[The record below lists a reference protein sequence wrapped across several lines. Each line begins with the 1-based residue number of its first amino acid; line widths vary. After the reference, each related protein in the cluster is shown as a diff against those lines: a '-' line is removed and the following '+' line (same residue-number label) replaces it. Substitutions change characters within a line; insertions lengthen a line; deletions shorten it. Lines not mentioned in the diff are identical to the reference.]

1 MGELDIPNFGGFL
14 SSPQFQITINMTST
28 VFSKG
33 FTAQLLGG
41 LGRAGPKVWCS
52 FFVIAVQISQHH
64 LLQLHWKVIQKKNKP
79 NTSKHLLRRCF
90 GTPEKDIPSKHR
102 SLQLRCSP
110 GCLYRETDTTD
121 TQFTPWHRALKL
133 WSWLWSI
140 DATWQKSK
148 GGPGSNYNW
157 RHNPHQW

>member
-1 MGELDIPNFGGFL
+1 MGELNIPNFGGFL
-14 SSPQFQITINMTST
+14 SSPQFRITINMTST

-33 FTAQLLGG
+33 FAAQLLGG
-41 LGRAGPKVWCS
+41 LGRAGPKVSCS

-64 LLQLHWKVIQKKNKP
+64 PLQLHWKVIKKKQTQHIQTPPEKMLLEPPKKTYHP
-79 NTSKHLLRRCF
+79 NTVHFSF
-90 GTPEKDIPSKHR
+90 GVRLDV
-102 SLQLRCSP
+102 
-110 GCLYRETDTTD
+110 YRETDTTD

-148 GGPGSNYNW
+148 VGPGSSYNW
-157 RHNPHQW
+157 RHNPHKW